1 MFYFFPFFNFDT
13 LPNRSNLGSL
23 TEGETSLKAL
33 LLQTATSADA
43 FSASNITILIIIIL
57 ILLLLTGFTSGAETA
72 YFSLTAKDINY
83 LKSQERPRA
92 RQAVH
97 LLDHPKLLLA
107 TIVVANNFI
116 NIAII
121 ISTNLLVRSLM
132 PPHMSEAMSFII
144 QVVVVTF
151 LLVLFGEVLPKVYAT
166 QNNMRMALLS
176 APVLGVFTSIFRP
189 VSNLLVSSTNYI
201 EGRLASKT
209 VNNITNEDFE
219 HAIELTVGHSATREE
234 VNIFKGILK
243 FGNITVRQIMRTR
256 LDISGL
262 DHEMNFREVQQYCIE
277 VGYSRLPV
285 YKENFDNIAGMIHT
299 KDFLPHTEDDNFNWH
314 TLIRPAF
321 FVHENKLI
329 EDLLKEFQ
337 QKRIHFAIVVDEFG
351 GTAGMVTLE
360 DIMEEIIGDIKD
372 EFDEDDLSYKK
383 IDENNYILEGKILI
397 NDACRI
403 IGIPSDTFD
412 PVRGE
417 SDSLAGLILEISGKF
432 PAVNETISFKEY
444 EFTVLEIDK
453 MRIQRVK
460 LTISEPAND
469 RLS

>member
-1 MFYFFPFFNFDT
+1 M
-13 LPNRSNLGSL
+13 GSL

-92 RQAVH
+92 RQAVR
-97 LLDHPKLLLA
+97 LLDHPKVLLA

-132 PPHMSEAMSFII
+132 PPDMGEAMSFII

-176 APVLGVFTSIFRP
+176 APVLDVFSSIFRP

-460 LTISEPAND
+460 LTINEPAND